1 MTIGAQTTSG
11 AFVGQHEHA
20 DVTAIIVTYQSA
32 ATIGPLLRSLR
43 DQCSGV
49 RMRVVVADNGSSD
62 ATARTVLGHPDVVLV
77 RTGRNLGYAGG
88 INAALRVA
96 GETDSL
102 LVLNPDIRLE
112 PHAVERMRA
121 RLERESAGVVVPLI
135 LSAGGERYPSLRR
148 EPSLTRALGDA
159 LLGSHLP
166 TRAGFLSEMVREPSA
181 YGHAHPVDWA
191 TGAVML
197 IAEPTARAVGRW
209 DERYFLYSE
218 ETDYL
223 RRVRGARATV
233 WFEPGARAV
242 HLQGASGSSPALDAL
257 MSVNRIV
264 YHRAHH
270 GPLAAGTM
278 RAVVALHEALRAGDP
293 VHRASLRIV
302 LDESSWRRLPHASP
316 DRPARTGPGEQPP
329 PTVSGSVV
337 IPAHN
342 EAAVIASTLGAL
354 SPLVAAGS
362 RDRVEIIVA
371 ANGCTDDTVALS
383 RAVPGVIV
391 VDLDVASKCSALNA
405 ADRLTSRWPR
415 IYLDADVSAGVTT
428 IRDTLAAMARPEA
441 LAGRPPFVWD
451 LDGTTWLVRAYFR
464 ARGRTASA
472 HQGLWGAGI
481 YALSEH
487 GRGRFGRFPDRTG
500 DDLFVDQQFTR
511 SEKTIVD
518 TDPVVVHT
526 PRTARALLTVL
537 RRQVRG
543 ADELGSDTSG
553 RTVRELLGGIRG
565 PRSLLDA
572 ACYVG
577 FALASR
583 LPRARATRWERDLSS
598 RQVKAPDGGRAP

>member
-270 GPLAAGTM
+270 GPLTTGRSPRAPCGPWSRCTRHCAPAIRCTAPASGSCSTSPAGGDCRT
-278 RAVVALHEALRAGDP
+278 RAPIARPVRAP
-293 VHRASLRIV
+293 ASSRHPLSRD
-302 LDESSWRRLPHASP
+302 LSSSPPTTRRRSSHQPWGRSPPLSPPAPGTAWRSSWRRTG
-316 DRPARTGPGEQPP
+316 ARTTP
-329 PTVSGSVV
+329 
-337 IPAHN
+337 
-342 EAAVIASTLGAL
+342 
-354 SPLVAAGS
+354 S
-362 RDRVEIIVA
+362 RSRVP
-371 ANGCTDDTVALS
+371 S
-383 RAVPGVIV
+383 RG
-391 VDLDVASKCSALNA
+391 
-405 ADRLTSRWPR
+405 
-415 IYLDADVSAGVTT
+415 
-428 IRDTLAAMARPEA
+428 
-441 LAGRPPFVWD
+441 
-451 LDGTTWLVRAYFR
+451 
-464 ARGRTASA
+464 
-472 HQGLWGAGI
+472 
-481 YALSEH
+481 
-487 GRGRFGRFPDRTG
+487 
-500 DDLFVDQQFTR
+500 
-511 SEKTIVD
+511 
-518 TDPVVVHT
+518 
-526 PRTARALLTVL
+526 
-537 RRQVRG
+537 
-543 ADELGSDTSG
+543 
-553 RTVRELLGGIRG
+553 
-565 PRSLLDA
+565 
-572 ACYVG
+572 
-577 FALASR
+577 
-583 LPRARATRWERDLSS
+583 
-598 RQVKAPDGGRAP
+598 